1 MAFVVF
7 QLLPFITLFVFNFA
21 GVTMPEAV
29 VDAITAALP
38 KLDEDRLKS
47 LLERL
52 LLVVGVEEVADLIYV
67 KEDDIEDILTPLQ
80 TRKLIDFFRKRGLY
94 SFVKVK
100 YNT

>member
-1 MAFVVF
+1 MAYVAF
-7 QLLPFITLFVFNFA
+7 QLLPYITLFVFNFA
-21 GVTMPEAV
+21 GVTMPETV

-67 KEDDIEDILTPLQ
+67 KEDDIKDILTPLQ
-80 TRKLIDFFRKRGLY
+80 TRKLIDFFQSRGL
-94 SFVKVK
+94 
-100 YNT
+100 